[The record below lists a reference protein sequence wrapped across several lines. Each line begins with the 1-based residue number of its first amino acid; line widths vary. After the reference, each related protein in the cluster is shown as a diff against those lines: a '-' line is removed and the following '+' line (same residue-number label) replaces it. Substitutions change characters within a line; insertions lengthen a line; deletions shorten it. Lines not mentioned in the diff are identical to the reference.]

1 MTGAINT
8 VAHESSEESSTVGV
22 RGWVGERC
30 VRIVELADEWILVQ
44 PWDDP
49 RTWELV
55 QADLVNVERPRSAVS
70 AEQEVPA

>member
-1 MTGAINT
+1 MNS
-8 VAHESSEESSTVGV
+8 VAHESSEESSSSVGV
-22 RGWVGERC
+22 RGWVGDRC

-55 QADLVNVERPRSAVS
+55 QADLVNVERPRSALS